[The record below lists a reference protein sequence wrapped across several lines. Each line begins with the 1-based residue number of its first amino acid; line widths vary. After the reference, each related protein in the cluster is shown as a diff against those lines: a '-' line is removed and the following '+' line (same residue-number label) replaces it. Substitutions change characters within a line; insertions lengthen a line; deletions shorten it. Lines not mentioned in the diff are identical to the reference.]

1 MESIGRQGMWRNTM
15 IIETERLQLRQMTQE
30 DLPALAAIL
39 QDKETMF
46 AYEHAFSDEET
57 QAWLDRM
64 VEHYRND
71 GYGLW
76 AVLLKSSG
84 EMIGQCGLT
93 KQKVEEKEVLEIGYL
108 FQRKYWKQGFAI
120 EAAKACKTYA
130 FETLHA
136 DEVYS
141 IVRDNN
147 IGSMN
152 VAIRNG
158 MTIRC
163 RFVKH
168 YYGIDMPHYAFSIRK
183 EEYFSE

>member
-1 MESIGRQGMWRNTM
+1 M
-15 IIETERLQLRQMTQE
+15 ILETERLLLRQMTQE
-30 DLPALAAIL
+30 DYPALAAIL
-39 QDKETMF
+39 QDREAMF

-64 VEHYRND
+64 LERYRTD

-76 AVLLKSSG
+76 AVVCKETG

-93 KQKVEEKEVLEIGYL
+93 RQRVEEREVLEIGYL
-108 FQRKYWKQGFAI
+108 FQRKHWKQGYAI
-120 EAAKACKTYA
+120 EAARACKAYA
-130 FETLHA
+130 FETLLA
-136 DEVYS
+136 DEVFS

-147 IGSMN
+147 IASMN

-163 RFVKH
+163 RFTKH
-168 YYGIDMPHYAFSIRK
+168 YYDMEMPHYAFSIRK
-183 EEYFSE
+183 EEYFTAK

>member
-1 MESIGRQGMWRNTM
+1 M
-15 IIETERLQLRQMTQE
+15 ILETERLILREMTQE
-30 DLPALAAIL
+30 DYPALAEIL
-39 QDKETMF
+39 QDREAMF

-57 QAWLDRM
+57 QAWLNRM
-64 VEHYRND
+64 LERYCTD

-76 AVLLKSSG
+76 AVVRKETG

-93 KQKVEEKEVLEIGYL
+93 RQRVEEREVLEIGYL
-108 FQRKYWKQGFAI
+108 FQRKHWKQGYAI
-120 EAAKACKTYA
+120 EAARACKAYA

-136 DEVYS
+136 DEVFS

-147 IGSMN
+147 IASMN

-163 RFVKH
+163 RFTKH
-168 YYGIDMPHYAFSIRK
+168 YYDMDMPHYAFSIRK
-183 EEYFSE
+183 EQYFAGK